1 LDEEI
6 SKEDWALPPFGDS
19 SDEEEEGSD
28 WIEVDSINRC
38 FFSLIFYQVCLI
50 KICANLPLNHWPS
63 GICYHAVNVQSDCLA
78 NFFSLLHYIWSHSV
92 NIQLACLYRR
102 FTHCN
107 VSYALLLPW
116 ICWENHKHQELNAR
130 ETGGIEDMREIKEQ
144 QRYET
149 NQRARETKNQLEAE
163 LLLVVLEVLVEDGV
177 LEVFVKDKLQ
187 LLIFHPCKNL
197 CLLKLIKFLHCV
209 ANAG

>member
-1 LDEEI
+1 
-6 SKEDWALPPFGDS
+6 
-19 SDEEEEGSD
+19 
-28 WIEVDSINRC
+28 
-38 FFSLIFYQVCLI
+38 
-50 KICANLPLNHWPS
+50 
-63 GICYHAVNVQSDCLA
+63 
-78 NFFSLLHYIWSHSV
+78 
-92 NIQLACLYRR
+92 
-102 FTHCN
+102 
-107 VSYALLLPW
+107 
-116 ICWENHKHQELNAR
+116 
-130 ETGGIEDMREIKEQ
+130 MREIKEQ